1 MNYCEKHKVGLVGD
15 VECDECVYE
24 QRDRYK
30 AALQR
35 IANEPHTRLYLVDLA
50 KDALNTANPITF
62 VPPHCH
68 PDHPYLR

>member
-1 MNYCEKHKVGLVGD
+1 MRYCEKHRVGLVGD

-35 IANEPHTRLYLVDLA
+35 IATEPHTRLYLVDLA
-50 KDALNTANPITF
+50 YEALKSQP
-62 VPPHCH
+62 
-68 PDHPYLR
+68 

>member
-1 MNYCEKHKVGLVGD
+1 MRYCEKHKVGLVGD

-24 QRDRYK
+24 QRDRFK

-50 KDALNTANPITF
+50 AEALKP
-62 VPPHCH
+62 
-68 PDHPYLR
+68 